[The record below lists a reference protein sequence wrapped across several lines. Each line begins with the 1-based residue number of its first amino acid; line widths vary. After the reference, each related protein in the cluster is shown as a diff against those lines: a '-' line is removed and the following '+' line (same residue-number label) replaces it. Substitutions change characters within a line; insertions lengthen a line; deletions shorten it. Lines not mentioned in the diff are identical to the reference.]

1 MNKICTLD
9 DILEFSW
16 RGRHAVLKF
25 LKYVVEFKSKIVFN
39 NFFVVLIEWPFFKL
53 SQWFMVY
60 C

>member
-9 DILEFSW
+9 GILEFSW

-39 NFFVVLIEWPFFKL
+39 NFFVILIE
-53 SQWFMVY
+53 
-60 C
+60 